1 MHDVD
6 TIRRTALPLSLRRP
20 QLPTADVGLATV
32 VALGRMGKEGVVHA
46 GAVAAR
52 LTDGASDVRRAAV
65 EALGRMG
72 KEGAVHAGAVAARLS
87 GDESTVWT
95 QVRRATVEALG
106 LMGKEGAVLTIS

>member
-1 MHDVD
+1 
-6 TIRRTALPLSLRRP
+6 
-20 QLPTADVGLATV
+20 
-32 VALGRMGKEGVVHA
+32 
-46 GAVAAR
+46 
-52 LTDGASDVRRAAV
+52 
-65 EALGRMG
+65 MG